1 MIKRI
6 IFSVTFLLLSG
17 CSFTRS
23 TPEVIIVPPVPPLVV
38 APAVHSAAA
47 PPSITPT
54 PGASIASLSPPQLLI
69 AADQART
76 DAIGYVAWKLSKP
89 ENIDRLTTL
98 TRQVNL
104 TITAMKAG
112 EIKGRYQPTD
122 VIAARASVQ
131 ALRSFL
137 RTKGD

>member
-23 TPEVIIVPPVPPLVV
+23 TPEVIIVPPVPPVV
-38 APAVHSAAA
+38 AVPAVHSVA
-47 PPSITPT
+47 PPSITPA
-54 PGASIASLSPPQLLI
+54 PSASISSLSPPQLLI